1 MEKSKLEKFIT
12 KYNLNGA
19 CESVSLVSD
28 GNTLSVSTV
37 SGDKNILVSVT
48 ADDMAFPEGKHH
60 IYETKKF
67 RSMLSVMDENI
78 VVTPSK
84 KSASTGLSIT
94 DGNTTA
100 TFVLAE
106 ESVITEAPKLK
117 AIPPTE
123 FTINIDE
130 KFINTFIRAKSAL
143 NDVDTFALVS
153 TGEDTTASLVI
164 GYSNRNTNRI
174 TVKANTD
181 KAVKI
186 DTDMYSANLL
196 REILNANKDVPN
208 GVIRVTKKGM
218 LIAEFLGNGFT
229 SRYYLVHVD
238 DAE

>member
-19 CESVSLVSD
+19 CESVNLVSKD
-28 GNTLSVSTV
+28 NALSVNTIS
-37 SGDKNILVSVT
+37 SDKSIVVSVT
-48 ADDMAFPEGKHH
+48 AEDVGFPEGTYN

-78 VVTPSK
+78 TVSPNK
-84 KSASTGLSIT
+84 KGTSTGINIT
-94 DGNTTA
+94 DGSTSA

-106 ESVITEAPKLK
+106 ESIIPQTPSLK
-117 AIPPTE
+117 SIPPTE
-123 FTINIDE
+123 FTIKIDE

-143 NDVDTFALVS
+143 NDVDTFALIS
-153 TGEDTTASLVI
+153 EGEENVASLVI

-174 TVKANTD
+174 MVKATTD

-196 REILNANKDVPN
+196 REILNANKDVTS

-218 LIAEFLGNGFT
+218 LIAEFGGNGFT
-229 SRYYLVHVD
+229 SKYYLVRTD
-238 DAE
+238 DTE